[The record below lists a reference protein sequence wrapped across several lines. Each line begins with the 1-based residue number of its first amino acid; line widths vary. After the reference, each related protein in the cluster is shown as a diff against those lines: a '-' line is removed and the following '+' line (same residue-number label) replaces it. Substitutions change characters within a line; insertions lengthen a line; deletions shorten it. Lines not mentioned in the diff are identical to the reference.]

1 MIKTIFVPTSGSDAD
16 DRVFAAALAL
26 ARPLGAHLR
35 FFHLRLSACEAAV
48 HSRHVEF
55 CVGPA
60 INDAL
65 RQLEERDEG
74 LSAMAAKHVHS
85 FCAAN
90 DIPLRSGAGGSVAV
104 SAQFLEETDDAE
116 VRFISHSR
124 HSDLIVL
131 GRPRDEDLLPYNLI
145 ERLLLRSGR
154 PIVIAADS
162 TPAADPLDTILVGW
176 KDTPQAA
183 RAVAAAMPLL
193 KAADKVVIVHIAEAD
208 GAMSNGLDLLAEE
221 LSWHGIA
228 AQIRLIRNPLAHVPG
243 VLKSVASELNAGLL
257 VVGGYSRGPW
267 REAVFGGVT
276 TTLIDH
282 AECPIFMMH

>member
-48 HSRHVEF
+48 LSRHVEY
-55 CVGPA
+55 CAAPV

-65 RQLEERDEG
+65 RCLEERDEN
-74 LSAMAAKHVHS
+74 LSAAAARHVNA

-90 DIPLRSGAGGSVAV
+90 DIPLRSVPSGSVAV
-104 SAQFLEETDDAE
+104 TAQFLEETDDAE
-116 VRFISHSR
+116 ARFISHSR

-131 GRPRDEDLLPYNLI
+131 GRPGHEDLMPCNLI
-145 ERLLLRSGR
+145 ETLLLGSGR

-162 TPAADPLDTILVGW
+162 PAAAPVGTVVIGW
-176 KDTPQAA
+176 KDTPETA
-183 RAVAAAMPLL
+183 RAVGAAMPLL
-193 KAADKVVIVHIAEAD
+193 KAADEVVIVHIAEKDSAV
-208 GAMSNGLDLLAEE
+208 SNGLDLLAEE
-221 LSWHGIA
+221 LSWHGVS

-243 VLKSVASELNAGLL
+243 VLKSLASEFNAGLL

-267 REAVFGGVT
+267 REAVFGGAT
-276 TTLIDH
+276 TTLIDD